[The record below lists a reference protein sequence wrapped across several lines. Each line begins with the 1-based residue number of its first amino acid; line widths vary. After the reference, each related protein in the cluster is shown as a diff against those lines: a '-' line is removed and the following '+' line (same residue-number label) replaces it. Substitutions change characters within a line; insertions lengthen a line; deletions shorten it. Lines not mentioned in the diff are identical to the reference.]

1 MHLRI
6 SKRSKIFKMKWLIV
20 FGPVIELALYAIVS
34 KFWVSDFKEIKP
46 IIIIQIVLYTF
57 LITPLLLWGYMLKH

>member
-1 MHLRI
+1 
-6 SKRSKIFKMKWLIV
+6 MKWLIV
-20 FGPVIELALYAIVS
+20 FGPVLELALYAIVS

-46 IIIIQIVLYTF
+46 IIILQIVLYTF